1 MKYCSKC
8 IIPETRPDQFL
19 AKDGVC
25 NACKSY
31 EQRKEIDWDNR
42 LNQLKEI
49 INKNKNRSSKW
60 DCVIPSSGGKDST
73 YQAIRARELG
83 LNPVV
88 VTATTC
94 DLSDLGKKNIT
105 NLKNL
110 GFDTFEVSPNPRIRA
125 KLNKLCL
132 KEIGDI
138 AWPEHVSIFTI
149 PIRFALN
156 YKIPMIL
163 WGENPQ
169 FEYGGPNEKIHS
181 NILDRAWLEEFGGLL
196 GMRVSDL
203 IESYGFDPK
212 DLYPYNYPSES
223 ELSEFNVMGLFLG
236 HYEPWDNLRNAEISK
251 KNGFFTF
258 KKPIENGYF
267 DSEKL
272 DNHQHGI
279 HDYFK
284 FLKYG
289 FGRATDQLCFM
300 IRRDLISREEAL
312 DYVKKN
318 EGKFPSSYLDKP
330 LEEILKKIDMSL
342 DEFKKT
348 CDEFTNKKLFKC
360 NQVNEL
366 TKDEFGNLILKK
378 IDN

>member
-19 AKDGVC
+19 NKDGVC
-25 NACKSY
+25 NACKSH
-31 EQRKEIDWDNR
+31 EHKKKIDWDIR
-42 LNQLKEI
+42 LKELNEI
-49 INKNKNRSSKW
+49 ITKNKNKSGRW

-73 YQAIRARELG
+73 YQAIRAKELG
-83 LNPVV
+83 LNPVI

-94 DLSDLGKKNIT
+94 DLSSLGIKNIE

-110 GFDTFEVSPNPRIRA
+110 GFDTFEISPNRKIRA

-169 FEYGGPNEKIHS
+169 FEYGGPTEKINS

-203 IESYGFDPK
+203 SESYGFKSK
-212 DLYPYNYPSES
+212 DLNPYKYPSVS
-223 ELSEFNVMGLFLG
+223 ELSEFKVLGLFLG
-236 HYEPWDNLRNAEISK
+236 YYEPWDNLRNAEIAK
-251 KNGFFTF
+251 KNGFVTF
-258 KKPIENGYF
+258 DKPIENGFF
-267 DSEKL
+267 DCEKL
-272 DNHQHGI
+272 DNNQHGI

-300 IRRDLISREEAL
+300 IRKNLITRKEAL
-312 DYVKKN
+312 DCVKKN
-318 EGKFPSSYLDKP
+318 EGKFPLSYLGKP
-330 LEEILKKIDMSL
+330 LEQILKKIDMPL
-342 DEFKKT
+342 DEFKKI
-348 CDEFTNKKLFKC
+348 CEKFTNKKLFKC
-360 NQVNEL
+360 NQANEL
-366 TKDEFGNLILKK
+366 IKDEDGNLILKE
-378 IDN
+378 IEN

>member
-1 MKYCSKC
+1 M
-8 IIPETRPDQFL
+8 
-19 AKDGVC
+19 
-25 NACKSY
+25 
-31 EQRKEIDWDNR
+31 
-42 LNQLKEI
+42 
-49 INKNKNRSSKW
+49 
-60 DCVIPSSGGKDST
+60 
-73 YQAIRARELG
+73 
-83 LNPVV
+83 
-88 VTATTC
+88 
-94 DLSDLGKKNIT
+94 
-105 NLKNL
+105 
-110 GFDTFEVSPNPRIRA
+110 
-125 KLNKLCL
+125 NKLCL

-181 NILDRAWLEEFGGLL
+181 NVLDRAWLEEFGGLL

-203 IESYGFDPK
+203 VESYGFDHR

-258 KKPIENGYF
+258 KKAIENGYF

-318 EGKFPSSYLDKP
+318 EGKFPLSYLDKP

-348 CDEFTNKKLFKC
+348 CDKFTNKKLFEC
-360 NQVNEL
+360 NQANEL
-366 TKDEFGNLILKK
+366 NKDKFGNLILKK